1 MDLEKRRRFIIN
13 IGYWA
18 LILAI
23 VFLVFKYLLSLIMPF
38 LIAFIFSLILRP
50 VVRFLTKKLHF
61 RQNLA
66 ALICV
71 ILFYAI
77 LGTIIVL
84 ISARLVDSVADFI
97 AEIPRIYNN
106 SIEPGLKNLMEYLGD
121 IANRFD
127 PAVVDLVEGGF
138 PQIISALGNA
148 VTSFSVG
155 AVSLLSGIA
164 SKLPSFLIGAVICI
178 IATVFMSMDYGR
190 IAEFLLRQL
199 PDKATS
205 LAMDIKNSLSKII
218 FQYGRSYLLILLI
231 TFGEISIGLL
241 LIGVNKALLL
251 AAIIAV
257 FDIFPVIG
265 SGLFLVPWTI
275 ITFIQGNVVKGICI
289 GLLYIII
296 TIVRQIIEPKIVG
309 RHVGLHPLITLMS
322 MFVGA
327 SLFGGI
333 GLLGFPITIAIIK
346 NLDDIGAVNIFKKA
360 HADEVAKK
368 SFNSPRKTA
377 EQKKEKKT

>member
-289 GLLYIII
+289 GLLYIIV

>member
-84 ISARLVDSVADFI
+84 ISARLVGSVADFI

-289 GLLYIII
+289 GLLYIIV